1 VCLSGPDHGGC
12 GKLTVVAEPVE
23 DLITE
28 AVLTRLDSIGLADAL
43 TGKVR
48 DDDALGALGTALT
61 ADQARLDELAGLYAE
76 GAVSA
81 REWMAARNPIEA
93 RIRDTQRRLAHATDT
108 SALNGLTGNG
118 AVVRGQWGSL
128 GIDRRQ
134 AIIRAVLDHAII
146 APGTPGA
153 RTLDINRVQ
162 PQWRL

>member
-1 VCLSGPDHGGC
+1 M
-12 GKLTVVAEPVE
+12 VAEPVE

-28 AVLTRLDSIGLADAL
+28 AVLTRLDSTELADAL

-48 DDDALGALGTALT
+48 DDDALGGLGAALT
-61 ADQARLDELAGLYAE
+61 ADQARLDELAGLYAD
-76 GAVSA
+76 GSVSA

-93 RIRDTQRRLAHATDT
+93 RIHDTQRRLAHATDT

-118 AVVRGQWGSL
+118 TVVREQWDSL

-146 APGTPGA
+146 GPGTPGA
-153 RTLDINRVQ
+153 RTLDIHRVQ